1 MTRGH
6 GSRTIWSTTLE
17 RSYTPPTCRLTI
29 VGRRSLFSSP
39 SRPRLS
45 HLRFELLLDDPRLRD
60 EDQKVV
66 RGDQAQLFHL
76 SESVR
81 SYVRDFLS
89 QSSHQLAAL
98 SEPSR
103 SLYGGSARGAMAT
116 PVGTTIAKSRRTT
129 IAARPQTRAATYIES
144 QGLAAHTLV
153 LGTLATADSGP
164 VIELGTLQLF
174 DVLSALEGFLADWQT
189 WQTPTPGG
197 DRLPVWLSPL
207 VGVVVTGGLVA
218 ALSPLAQNRSA
229 EDASTAPEDSS
240 MALSS
245 SGIAVLSQSSQG
257 LVSSDNLAPPEVVS
271 PPPPPAAIASFPPL
285 SSAIEAP
292 PTRVTPLERQPDN
305 PRPISPPPRSPS
317 ESASANPFT
326 PNSSTATPSTPPD
339 LLFEQ
344 PLSGPEAAPSLDPSQ
359 FPQPE
364 PFTPLTRPVPV
375 GEDQET
381 VFDFVPQVT
390 ELRRY
395 FQQRWLPPEGLTQS
409 LEYTLVLDES
419 GTLAQVFPLGRSAVQ
434 FQEQSQIPDL
444 GEPLTSPHE
453 QPLRLRLVLGE
464 QGQVNVFV
472 H

>member
-6 GSRTIWSTTLE
+6 GSGTIWSTTLQ

-45 HLRFELLLDDPRLRD
+45 HLRFELVLDDPRLRD
-60 EDQKVV
+60 EEQNVV

-81 SYVRDFLS
+81 GYVRGFLS
-89 QSSHQLAAL
+89 QSSQQLAAL
-98 SEPSR
+98 SEPPTSP
-103 SLYGGSARGAMAT
+103 YGGLRRGAMAK
-116 PVGTTIAKSRRTT
+116 PGGTTIAALPR
-129 IAARPQTRAATYIES
+129 TRAATYMES

-174 DVLSALEGFLADWQT
+174 DVLSALEGFLADWQA
-189 WQTPTPGG
+189 WQTSTPGG

-240 MALSS
+240 MALLS
-245 SGIAVLSQSSQG
+245 SGMTILSQSSQG
-257 LVSSDNLAPPEVVS
+257 LVSPENLAPPEVMS
-271 PPPPPAAIASFPPL
+271 PPPPPAAIANLPPL

-292 PTRVTPLERQPDN
+292 PTRVTPLERQPTTQT
-305 PRPISPPPRSPS
+305 PISPPPVSS
-317 ESASANPFT
+317 GESAPADSFT
-326 PNSSTATPSTPPD
+326 ASPSTPPD

-364 PFTPLTRPVPV
+364 PFTPLTRPIPV

-381 VFDFVPQVT
+381 AFDVLPQVT

-395 FQQRWLPPEGLTQS
+395 FQQRWLPPEGLNQS

-419 GTLAQVFPLGRSAVQ
+419 GTLEQVFPLGRSAVQ
-434 FQEQSQIPDL
+434 FQEHSQIPEV
-444 GEPLTSPHE
+444 GEPLASPHE

-472 H
+472 Q

>member
-6 GSRTIWSTTLE
+6 GSGTIWSTTLQ

-29 VGRRSLFSSP
+29 VARRSLFSSP

-45 HLRFELLLDDPRLRD
+45 HLRFELVLDDPRLRD

-81 SYVRDFLS
+81 NYVRDFLS

-98 SEPSR
+98 SEPTTSA
-103 SLYGGSARGAMAT
+103 YGGTLGGGAIAKAG
-116 PVGTTIAKSRRTT
+116 GTTIAALPK
-129 IAARPQTRAATYIES
+129 PRAATYMES

-153 LGTLATADSGP
+153 LGTLATADSGS

-174 DVLSALEGFLADWQT
+174 DVLSALEGFLADWQA
-189 WQTPTPGG
+189 WLTPPPAS

-229 EDASTAPEDSS
+229 EEASTAPDDSS
-240 MALSS
+240 MALLS
-245 SGIAVLSQSSQG
+245 SGMTLLSQSSQG
-257 LVSSDNLAPPEVVS
+257 LVSSENLAQPELIS
-271 PPPPPAAIASFPPL
+271 PPPPPAAIANLPPL
-285 SSAIEAP
+285 SSASEAP
-292 PTRVTPLERQPDN
+292 PTRVTPLERQTTTQP
-305 PRPISPPPRSPS
+305 PISPPPVSPS
-317 ESASANPFT
+317 SPADSV
-326 PNSSTATPSTPPD
+326 TAMPSTPD

-344 PLSGPEAAPSLDPSQ
+344 PLAGPEAAPPLDLSQ
-359 FPQPE
+359 VPQAE

-381 VFDFVPQVT
+381 AFDFVPQVT

-395 FQQRWLPPEGLTQS
+395 FQQRWLPPEGLNQS
-409 LEYTLVLDES
+409 LEYTLVLDEA

-434 FQEQSQIPDL
+434 FQEHSQIPEI
-444 GEPLTSPHE
+444 GESLASPHE

-464 QGQVNVFV
+464 RGEVNVFV
-472 H
+472 Q